1 MKPCISY
8 QNALQRHAAIKG
20 LSLACLWLVFG
31 LSLACLDGDTSSFQ
45 YSLAPTQLALF
56 CGKTA
61 GKRHE

>member
-1 MKPCISY
+1 MPFSGMQQSK
-8 QNALQRHAAIKG
+8 
-20 LSLACLWLVFG
+20 ACLWLVFG